1 MIWCV
6 AQSGNVILIARSL
19 LESTFREPP
28 SVGARRLFFASC
40 NHVWGHA
47 RMCERPPIVV
57 CYFSE
62 AVECDF
68 SFQAT
73 SGFGLARII
82 PLTDRHFLFG
92 KPMT

>member
-1 MIWCV
+1 MCPISGSTLCIFLFNNIFLRYPNMICCV

-19 LESTFREPP
+19 LESTFREPQ

-62 AVECDF
+62 AVGCDF
-68 SFQAT
+68 Q
-73 SGFGLARII
+73 
-82 PLTDRHFLFG
+82 
-92 KPMT
+92 